1 MQTMQ
6 ILQEIKLKYGL
17 NTTQVAK
24 KLGMKQSTVHRIATG
39 ETKDCR
45 LSNHSKICLYMRAC
59 NHQTKQKPLAVTRG
73 GLTQHSGASSYDHNT
88 QKPPQCQAHS

>member
-24 KLGMKQSTVHRIATG
+24 QLGMKQSTVHRIATG

-45 LSNHSKICLYMRAC
+45 LSNHSKILSLYESLQSSD
-59 NHQTKQKPLAVTRG
+59 QTKTPI
-73 GLTQHSGASSYDHNT
+73 DN
-88 QKPPQCQAHS
+88 